1 MLITSKCF
9 FGCLYNCNRSK
20 NGFKLFEFLL
30 GFSFL
35 LLNVFLSNNNSKI
48 FVSWCL
54 IRLTTILR
62 KSIITK
68 RLPPHDPWQLPP
80 DPSCQHPISERL
92 RRMNVLSSSDDIQ
105 SLEPDGSWWWIIH
118 NFLLSGSFEDDR
130 EPHEMLAFIFV
141 TLFSPECPR
150 AIINPVQMMEDFSW
164 SWRKF
169 PNCRL
174 LLHFIFK
181 PSIIGQLAPLKSSH
195 WF

>member
-1 MLITSKCF
+1 MCF
-9 FGCLYNCNRSK
+9 VMFDKAHNNLEK
-20 NGFKLFEFLL
+20 
-30 GFSFL
+30 
-35 LLNVFLSNNNSKI
+35 VNNNKEAPSTWSLAAA
-48 FVSWCL
+48 SWSVMSTSDQWEAQEDECPL
-54 IRLTTILR
+54 ILWWHSESGVWWLLMMNNSQLSFIWVIWR
-62 KSIITK
+62 
-68 RLPPHDPWQLPP
+68 WQ
-80 DPSCQHPISERL
+80 RA
-92 RRMNVLSSSDDIQ
+92 
-105 SLEPDGSWWWIIH
+105 
-118 NFLLSGSFEDDR
+118 
-130 EPHEMLAFIFV
+130 HEMLSFIFV

>member
-1 MLITSKCF
+1 MCF
-9 FGCLYNCNRSK
+9 VMFDKAHNNLEK
-20 NGFKLFEFLL
+20 
-30 GFSFL
+30 
-35 LLNVFLSNNNSKI
+35 VNNNKEAPSTWSLAAA
-48 FVSWCL
+48 SWSVMS
-54 IRLTTILR
+54 T
-62 KSIITK
+62 S
-68 RLPPHDPWQLPP
+68 DQW
-80 DPSCQHPISERL
+80 ERL
-92 RRMNVLSSSDDIQ
+92 RRMNVPSSSDDIQ

-130 EPHEMLAFIFV
+130 EPHEMLSFIFV

-181 PSIIGQLAPLKSSH
+181 PSIIGHLAPLKSSH